1 MRAWFG
7 LPQPNWLLI
16 KYSTSH
22 KVWSPRPKRWQ
33 RQRYPLIHRAEHECN
48 IFLKVSDT
56 LETRLWGILSVT
68 CSQMFSRAVHMIPS
82 LWLLRFLWKK
92 KESELGFDQL
102 KGPGQV
108 NED

>member
-33 RQRYPLIHRAEHECN
+33 RQRYPFFHRAEHECN

-82 LWLLRFLWKK
+82 LWLLRFLWEKK
-92 KESELGFDQL
+92 KKKRE
-102 KGPGQV
+102 
-108 NED
+108 